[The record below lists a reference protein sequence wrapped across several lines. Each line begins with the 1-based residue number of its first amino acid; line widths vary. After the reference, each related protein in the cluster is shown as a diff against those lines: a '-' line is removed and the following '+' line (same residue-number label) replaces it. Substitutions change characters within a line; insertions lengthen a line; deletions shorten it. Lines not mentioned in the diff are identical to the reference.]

1 MAKPF
6 LCRVGLAQISFNPAY
21 ADELA
26 SYIQEPA
33 FPGEHDKT
41 GLFSISGLEEVGQF
55 QNSVAEKYLLHLNYK
70 IESILR
76 FASSDGVELLV
87 FPEYSV
93 PPEALPLCHAL
104 SQELGIA
111 IVAGSHVVTLSDAAR
126 QIYHGLNLTFEG
138 AKKPVEERVR
148 QAACVVL
155 VPDETPVAF
164 VKYVRS
170 KWEGSLVEG
179 VPAYHAFQMKTR
191 NGKIE
196 VQVLICIEALSHAA
210 TKEKHTIP
218 RLVAIPAFTPRTDP
232 FYDEGRHAL
241 LTGKCTLFAN
251 VTEFGGSRVF
261 ARADNTSLWF
271 TEKNGSKPLPR
282 GSEALLVVEAD
293 LEKQFEV
300 RQSVAEH
307 TAVSDLRV
315 FPILYPTMS
324 AEAHQY
330 SDFVH
335 ICSATSPT
343 LPDISSQV
351 GPFTTLKA
359 QVLPQLLQDK
369 LSHFVGHIAPTGI
382 VSPEE
387 AVRWIT
393 PLSIREIK
401 PTDVLRW
408 ELCNESIETVNALLK
423 SRKYVHRSKEL
434 LEVYGHLLET
444 RNRLA
449 GSVQTGVEEAPRP
462 EQLSMTRGPTSTDS
476 PFVDRDSAFDKIRQF
491 FNQTQ
496 SSIFVLGGMRG
507 IGKTALIQEGFRQ
520 AIPPRKPI
528 RLQMT
533 EGISYQRLL
542 AELAFGCN
550 LQLPESLKLS
560 TVLTQEEVKKRILT
574 YLGQGPGAV
583 VVLDEFQ
590 YLLSSSGEIEDASI
604 RDLLLRL
611 AEAGQRGKT
620 KYIFVSHM
628 SPRLGASFES
638 CLMPYTLHGLL
649 PADTKRLLL
658 TWMQFERDDLRGPF
672 PDPSERLISILGGHP
687 LATKL
692 AARLWADHPTVDVAE
707 ELSIFKELRD
717 TVVTF
722 ILEKLKLSG
731 EERELLSFC
740 SIFRVPA
747 PREVFLKW
755 RKEDASLLLNSL
767 ASRYLIESSE
777 KGYQLHPLVRS
788 FFSKDLSFEQLV
800 KWHKIAGK
808 FYLQEFDRLKE
819 SSKQVVPE
827 LLGEAVHHFLAGG
840 DRQKVQEFAFYA
852 TELAPVAL
860 DHYRRG
866 ELKVAMKDYQV
877 LLDLDRNDVGAHV
890 HLSLIFARLGRW
902 DDAEVHFGKAI
913 TLRPKAPWI
922 LQAFGAAK
930 LRAGKM
936 TEGES
941 LLLEAEKAN
950 PNHSPTLVDL
960 GRLREKQGDLSDAE
974 AYYRRAIESDSHNS
988 YAYYLFARLLYRQGE
1003 TREAYEMAKAAL
1015 VSNPLNEKNKAL
1027 VQELRG
1033 KIAAASEPVKKAN
1046 PTVVQVRCS
1055 DVTDRTSADERIRA
1069 IGGVNSDGK
1078 RWKISV
1084 EDAIAH
1090 IEGGKYSFFVK
1101 RDDGRSDKIV
1111 VAKAASGR
1119 KYLKSESDGAQPEKI
1134 IALPR
1139 CP

>member
-1 MAKPF
+1 M
-6 LCRVGLAQISFNPAY
+6 AQISVNPAY
-21 ADELA
+21 TDELV

-33 FPGEHDKT
+33 FPEEHDKI

-55 QNSVAEKYLLHLNYK
+55 QSRVAEKYLVHLCRR
-70 IESILR
+70 IESIVR

-87 FPEYSV
+87 FPEYSI

-111 IVAGSHVVTLSDAAR
+111 LIAGSHVVTLSDAAR
-126 QIYHGLNLTFEG
+126 QVYQDLDLTFEG
-138 AKKPVEERVR
+138 ARKPVEERVR
-148 QAACVVL
+148 QAACIVF
-155 VPDETPVAF
+155 VPGRTPVAF

-170 KWEGSLVEG
+170 KWEACLVEG
-179 VPAYHAFQMKTR
+179 TPAYHSFQMNTR
-191 NGKIE
+191 RGQIE
-196 VQVLICIEALSHAA
+196 VQVLICIEALSRAA

-218 RLVAIPAFTPRTDP
+218 KLVAITAFTPRTDP

-251 VTEFGGSRVF
+251 VAEFGGSRVF
-261 ARADNTSLWF
+261 ARADSTSLWF
-271 TEKNGSKPLPR
+271 TEKNGSRPLPK
-282 GSEALLVVEAD
+282 GPEALLVMEAD

-315 FPILYPTMS
+315 YPILYPMMS
-324 AEAHQY
+324 VEARQY
-330 SDFVH
+330 SEFVD

-343 LPDISSQV
+343 LAEISSQV
-351 GPFTTLKA
+351 SPFTTLKT

-369 LSHFVGHIAPTGI
+369 LSHYIGHISPAGI
-382 VSPEE
+382 LSSPE
-387 AVRWIT
+387 ALRWIT
-393 PLSIREIK
+393 PLVIRDIQ
-401 PTDVLRW
+401 PTDALRW
-408 ELCNESIETVNALLK
+408 ELCNESIETVNGLLK
-423 SRKYVHRSKEL
+423 ARKYVHRTKEL
-434 LEVYGHLLET
+434 SEVYIHLLEM

-449 GSVQTGVEEAPRP
+449 SSVQTGIEEAPRS
-462 EQLSMTRGPTSTDS
+462 EQLKKVTSGPTSTDS
-476 PFVDRDSAFDKIRQF
+476 PFIDRDSAFDKIRQF

-560 TVLTQEEVKKRILT
+560 TASTQEEVKKRILT

-590 YLLSSSGEIEDASI
+590 YLLNSSGEIEDASV

-611 AEAGQRGKT
+611 AEAGQRGRT

-628 SPRLGASFES
+628 APRLGPSFES
-638 CLMPYTLHGLL
+638 CLMPYTIHGLL

-658 TWMQFERDDLRGPF
+658 TWMQFERDDLKGPF

-692 AARLWADHPTVDVAE
+692 AARLWADHPTVDIAE
-707 ELSIFKELRD
+707 ELLVIKELRD
-717 TVVTF
+717 TVVAF
-722 ILEKLKLSG
+722 ILEKLALSV

-767 ASRYLIESSE
+767 TSRYLIESSE

-788 FFSKDLSFEQLV
+788 FFNKDLSFAQLV
-800 KWHKIAGK
+800 SWHKIAGK
-808 FYLQEFDRLKE
+808 FYLQEFERLKVG
-819 SSKQVVPE
+819 SKQVVPE
-827 LLGEAVHHFLAGG
+827 LLGEAVHHFLAAGE
-840 DRQKVQEFAFYA
+840 RQKVQEFAFYGP
-852 TELAPVAL
+852 ELTPVAL
-860 DHYRRG
+860 EHYRRG
-866 ELKVAMKDYQV
+866 ELKVAMKDYHV
-877 LLDLDRNDVGAHV
+877 LLDLDRNDVGAHF

-902 DDAEVHFGKAI
+902 GDAEVHFGKAI
-913 TLRPKAPWI
+913 GLRPKAPWI
-922 LQAFGAAK
+922 LQAYGAAK
-930 LRAGKM
+930 LRAGK
-936 TEGES
+936 TAEGES

-950 PNHSPTLVDL
+950 PNHSPTLVEL
-960 GRLREKQGDLSDAE
+960 GRLREKQRDSVNAE
-974 AYYRRAIESDSHNS
+974 AYYRRAIEADSHNS
-988 YAYYLFARLLYRQGE
+988 YAYYLLSRFLYRQGA

-1015 VSNPLNEKNKAL
+1015 VSNPLNDKNKAL
-1027 VQELRG
+1027 VQELKE
-1033 KIAAASEPVKKAN
+1033 KIGAASEPVKNAT
-1046 PTVVQVRCS
+1046 PTAVHIKCA
-1055 DVTDRTSADERIRA
+1055 DITDRTSADERICSV
-1069 IGGVNSDGK
+1069 GGVNSDGK

-1090 IEGGKYSFFVK
+1090 IESGKYSFFIK
-1101 RDDGRSDKIV
+1101 EQNGRPSNIL
-1111 VAKAASGR
+1111 VAKSASGR
-1119 KYLKSESDGAQPEKI
+1119 KYLKSESDGAQREGI
-1134 IALPR
+1134 TSLPR